1 MQVFRSRSSAAPAS
15 PVTTD
20 PILAEHAAE
29 IRRLGKRALADVIEI
44 GARLTECKRI
54 CGHSNWLPWLDRE
67 FRWEET
73 TAQRFPP
80 DVKVI
85 YPWDTTPFVVASMVQ
100 VAALIDPRVRY

>member
-29 IRRLGKRALADVIEI
+29 IRRLGKRTLADVIEI

-54 CGHSNWLPWLDRE
+54 CGHSNWLPWLDR
-67 FRWEET
+67 
-73 TAQRFPP
+73 
-80 DVKVI
+80 
-85 YPWDTTPFVVASMVQ
+85 ASS
-100 VAALIDPRVRY
+100 DGKKRPRGASCASTNLRSPNPANCRICQ